1 MLTKE
6 DYVKIKLD
14 KTYFVEYEFNCKKS
28 NEIMDGYDL
37 LEIENC
43 GYDVLN
49 YHPIFKALND
59 KIGDCIWTI

>member
-1 MLTKE
+1 MLIKE

-14 KTYFVEYEFNCKKS
+14 ETYFVEYEFNCKKS

-49 YHPIFKALND
+49 YHPITSKR
-59 KIGDCIWTI
+59 

>member
-14 KTYFVEYEFNCKKS
+14 ESYFVEYEFNGKKS
-28 NEIMDGYDL
+28 NKIMDGYDL

-43 GYDVLN
+43 GYGVLN
-49 YHPIFKALND
+49 YYQITS
-59 KIGDCIWTI
+59 GDYIWTI